1 MADSNGQELGGAGDG
16 YHRLAMDQQQAGV
29 DLSGL
34 HRELDRLKRQLCTC
48 NFSGECLACRGFEV
62 LRQQSQMVVA
72 AASQPVLMQVAQ
84 EASIKDLMTQLG
96 GAGEKLAEDSRV
108 QDLLAQL
115 MERVQEDLG
124 GPEALA
130 RMLGSFGGF
139 PGFGGGQTPPDDRR
153 REDPPPEER
162 PRHPEDMPPEDTSR
176 R

>member
-1 MADSNGQELGGAGDG
+1 
-16 YHRLAMDQQQAGV
+16 MDQQPTGV

-34 HRELDRLKRQLCTC
+34 HRELDRLKRQLCSC
-48 NFSGECLACRGFEV
+48 NFKGECLACRGFEV

-72 AASQPVLMQVAQ
+72 AASQPVLMQIAQ

-130 RMLGSFGGF
+130 RMLGGFGGF
-139 PGFGGGQTPPDDRR
+139 PGFGGTGPTPPDDRG
-153 REDPPPEER
+153 REDAPQEER
-162 PRHPEDMPPEDTSR
+162 PPHPEDRPPEGDPR